1 MATSLFMKEELAAI
15 SSYRKEKKLE
25 ISFYFCKS
33 DHFRDGFCGIT
44 DEFVSWV

>member
-1 MATSLFMKEELAAI
+1 MAASLFMKEELVAI

-33 DHFRDGFCGIT
+33 DHLGTDFCGVT